1 MKNLYTLSLIIL
13 AFSCTEPVPTAVEPV
28 VERSIGFHSIDELQE
43 FKWHLGTEGPID
55 LVKALDKAWSARDYD
70 AMKNYFVDT
79 LIITTYDG
87 QVFKSFEDFQKNIA
101 LDTTGGWA
109 FDRAFSVDLNPATGG
124 EHVQAF
130 FNSFG
135 INAVGDTTKSK
146 IYESY
151 YIINNKIVTL
161 NQFRQETK

>member
-1 MKNLYTLSLIIL
+1 MKNLHLLSIIIL
-13 AFSCTEPVPTAVEPV
+13 AFACTPPAPTV
-28 VERSIGFHSIDELQE
+28 VESVQRSIGFHSNDGLKE
-43 FKWHLGTEGPID
+43 FKWHLGTQGPID
-55 LVKALDKAWSARDYD
+55 LVKAFDKAWVARDYA

>member
-1 MKNLYTLSLIIL
+1 M
-13 AFSCTEPVPTAVEPV
+13 
-28 VERSIGFHSIDELQE
+28 
-43 FKWHLGTEGPID
+43 
-55 LVKALDKAWSARDYD
+55 VKALDKAWIARDYD

-79 LIITTYDG
+79 LTITTYNG

-101 LDTTGGWA
+101 LDTMGVWT

-135 INAVGDTTKSK
+135 INAAGDMAKSK
-146 IYESY
+146 IYESD
-151 YIINNKIVTL
+151 YIIDNKIVML
-161 NQFRQETK
+161 NQFCQEIK

>member
-1 MKNLYTLSLIIL
+1 MKNLHLLSIIIL
-13 AFSCTEPVPTAVEPV
+13 AFACTPPAPTV
-28 VERSIGFHSIDELQE
+28 VESVQRSIGFHSNDGLKE
-43 FKWHLGTEGPID
+43 FKWHLGTQGPID
-55 LVKALDKAWSARDYD
+55 LVKAFDKAWVARDYA

-87 QVFKSFEDFQKNIA
+87 QIFKSFEDFQKNIA